1 MKKIIILSFLLVV
14 LLSISI
20 VDVFAIVVP
29 FYHSRNFIS
38 PGQELICETNGYG
51 QEVCKVVNPCDY
63 CGSIDGCIHKTLLM
77 ICLPFIVIVFV
88 HILFDA
94 IRY

>member
-29 FYHSRNFIS
+29 FNYGRNFIS
-38 PGQELICETNGYG
+38 SGQELICETNGYG
-51 QEVCKVVNPCDY
+51 QEVCKFVNPCDY

-77 ICLPFIVIVFV
+77 ICLPFIMIFLIS
-88 HILFDA
+88 ILFDS

>member
-20 VDVFAIVVP
+20 VDIFAIVVP
-29 FYHSRNFIS
+29 VNHSSRFIS

-63 CGSIDGCIHKTLLM
+63 CGSIDGCIHKTLVM
-77 ICLPFIVIVFV
+77 ICLPFIVILFV
-88 HILFDA
+88 HFIFNS